1 MTDTAPTS
9 GPASGPASGAAA
21 GSAALVPIFGDLTK
35 NWGWLLALG
44 IVSVILGTIGFFA
57 SFAMTLATIFI
68 FGVLI
73 IVDGGFQLAQS
84 FFCLG
89 WKSVVWHILIAL
101 LYLAA
106 GIIIL
111 QDPLLAS
118 MTFTLIIAA
127 ILIGVGIL
135 RAIMAFQMRSHAG
148 WYWPLISAII
158 SILLGGLIFAQWPY
172 SGFWVIG
179 LFVAVEL
186 LFAGWGYI
194 FVALAARK
202 AAQTGLAA

>member
-9 GPASGPASGAAA
+9 GPAA
-21 GSAALVPIFGDLTK
+21 GSAALVPIFGDLAK
-35 NWGWLLALG
+35 HWGWLLALG

-57 SFAMTLATIFI
+57 SFAMTLATIYI

-73 IVDGGFQLAQS
+73 LLDGGFQLAQS

-135 RAIMAFQMRSHAG
+135 RAIMAFQMRAHAG
-148 WYWPLISAII
+148 WYWPLLSAVI
-158 SILLGGLIFAQWPY
+158 SILLGGLIVAQWPY

-202 AAQTGLAA
+202 AAREGLAA